1 MALVHPRQG
10 AAADVGDAGDAAAA
24 DVSDAGADV
33 GDAAADVSEV
43 IDAGDNSW
51 S

>member
-1 MALVHPRQG
+1 MAFVHPRQG
-10 AAADVGDAGDAAAA
+10 AAADVVDAAAA
-24 DVSDAGADV
+24 DVVDA